1 MGGEGRR
8 PLHDAA
14 AVDWTRDWDDS
25 LNPDVMRRV
34 VDLLTAC

>member
-8 PLHDAA
+8 PLHDGV
-14 AVDWTRDWDDS
+14 AVDWSRDWDDS

-34 VDLLTAC
+34 VDLLTAR